1 MKQPLDK
8 AALKRRRDGIFATL
22 ALLVVAALVFLGVRA
37 QRSVTIKKGTTTI
50 ENGAYAN
57 KSMLRSVTIPD
68 TVTGIGER
76 AFSGCS
82 ELRSVEIPDSVTE
95 IGDRA
100 FEGCHDL
107 SSVTLP
113 DGVQVIQRYTFDGCS
128 SLESIVS
135 PTASPSSRQARFPA
149 ASGWPASPWAAAS
162 KRWKR
167 TPSGAVRR

>member
-8 AALKRRRDGIFATL
+8 AALKRRRDGIVPTL

-37 QRSVTIKKGTTTI
+37 QR
-50 ENGAYAN
+50 
-57 KSMLRSVTIPD
+57 
-68 TVTGIGER
+68 
-76 AFSGCS
+76 
-82 ELRSVEIPDSVTE
+82 SVTE

-113 DGVQVIQRYTFDGCS
+113 DGIQVIRSLTFDGCS

-135 PTASPSSRQARFPA
+135 PTASPSSRPARFPA
-149 ASGWPASPWAAAS
+149 ARSWPASPWAAAL